1 MRPNV
6 LRGLVII
13 AVLAILVV
21 SAIPL
26 LILLDLAG
34 DGSGWGMCEEGLGT
48 CRVGPFSGP
57 RLAAVLLVVLFLMAG
72 LLRFVVWLASRS
84 AQSNVIPSSTTDFF
98 IPE

>member
-6 LRGLVII
+6 LRGLVIL

-21 SAIPL
+21 AAVPL

-34 DGSGWGMCEEGLGT
+34 DGSGWGLCEQGLNT
-48 CRVGPFSGP
+48 CRVGAFSGA
-57 RLAAVLLVVLFLMAG
+57 RLAALLLVLLFSMAG
-72 LLRFVVWLASRS
+72 LLRFIVWLASRS
-84 AQSNVIPSSTTDFF
+84 AESNVIPSSNTDFF

>member
-21 SAIPL
+21 AAVPL

-34 DGSGWGMCEEGLGT
+34 DGSGWGLCEQGLDT

-57 RLAAVLLVVLFLMAG
+57 RLAALLLVLLFSMAG
-72 LLRFVVWLASRS
+72 LLRFIVWLAARS

-98 IPE
+98 IPD

>member
-1 MRPNV
+1 MQPNV
-6 LRGLVII
+6 LRGLVVF

-34 DGSGWGMCEEGLGT
+34 DGTGWGLCEVGLDT
-48 CRVGPFSGP
+48 CRVGPFSGA
-57 RLAAVLLVVLFLMAG
+57 RLAAALLGVLFAMAG
-72 LLRFVVWLASRS
+72 LLRFIVWLASRS
-84 AQSNVIPSSTTDFF
+84 AQRHDIPKSSTDFF